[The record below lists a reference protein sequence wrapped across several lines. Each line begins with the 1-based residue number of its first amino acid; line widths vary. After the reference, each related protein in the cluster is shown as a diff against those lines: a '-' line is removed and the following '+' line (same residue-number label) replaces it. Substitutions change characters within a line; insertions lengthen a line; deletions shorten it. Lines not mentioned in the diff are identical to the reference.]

1 MEPVPANSPLET
13 TSLIV
18 DVDTGIDDSV
28 ALLYLLARDD
38 ADVVAILSTAG
49 NVPTAQVAV
58 NNLAWLELCG
68 RTDIEVAV
76 GADGPLSS
84 PLRTTEDTHGPQGI
98 GYAVL
103 PHPTHRVS
111 DRSAAQAWIDLTRE
125 RPGELVGLVT
135 GPLTNLARAVRA
147 DPELP
152 GRLRRL
158 VVMGGAFEYPGNT
171 TPVAEWNVSVDPEA
185 AAEVFAA
192 FSSVPQ
198 DRAPIVCGLDVTER
212 IILRPEHLH
221 RLGALTGSTP
231 VETVGPDDDPSTRST
246 TSNPVVRH
254 VSDALRFYFEF
265 HRDHGQGFIAH
276 LHDPFAAAVA
286 LDPGIARY
294 RRATVDVETEGRITR
309 GQTVADWNGLWGRPP
324 NAWIATDTDPD
335 EFLDDLIRRV
345 AGLARLVGADRE
357 RTDR

>member
-1 MEPVPANSPLET
+1 MEAVCAYSSPET

-28 ALLYLLARDD
+28 ALLYLLARAD
-38 ADVVAILSTAG
+38 ADIVAILSTAG
-49 NVPTAQVAV
+49 NVPTAQVTA

-103 PHPTHRVS
+103 PRPSHRPS

-135 GPLTNLARAVRA
+135 GPLTNLALALRA

-158 VVMGGAFEYPGNT
+158 VVMGGAFDYPGNT
-171 TPVAEWNVSVDPEA
+171 TPVAEWNISVDPEA

-192 FSSVPQ
+192 FSSVPE

-212 IILRPEHLH
+212 IILRPEHVH
-221 RLGALTGSTP
+221 RLGALAGSVP
-231 VETVGPDDDPSTRST
+231 VETIGPDDDPSTRST

-254 VSDALRFYFEF
+254 LSDALRFYFEF
-265 HRDHGQGFIAH
+265 HRDHGQEFIAH
-276 LHDPFAAAVA
+276 MHDPFAAAVA
-286 LDPGIARY
+286 LDPDIARY
-294 RRATVDVETEGRITR
+294 RQATVDVETTGRITR
-309 GQTVADWNGLWGRPP
+309 GQTVADWHGLWGRAP

-345 AGLARLVGADRE
+345 AGLARMVGADQE
-357 RTDR
+357 